1 MRTFR
6 QAARAGTFT
15 ITADLT
21 LQALSD
27 SGDVARQVDLLGP
40 FVDAIQ
46 VSDHAWNAVQMSGL
60 AAASLVLRQGADPIA
75 TLTCRDR
82 NRIALYREMLGLQAL
97 GVTSILVSRGPD
109 IPKNQPVKAQA
120 VFDTS
125 VAQLIAMA
133 TGLKDLDP
141 PVADKEFY
149 IGVSAKV
156 LRAHDRWDAKSLRER
171 SGAGAR
177 FLQLQLCFNLD
188 MLRQYMQSLIAKRL
202 TWDCS
207 VIVTLAP
214 LPSAEAARWMKKNVG
229 GARITRAVLNRLEA
243 AADPKREG
251 VEICAEWMREIATI
265 PGVRGIHLM
274 TMGSPE
280 SIRQSIVASG
290 LR

>member
-6 QAARAGTFT
+6 QATQSGAFT

-21 LQALSD
+21 LQGLSGSD
-27 SGDVARQVDLLGP
+27 DVARQVDLLGP
-40 FVDAIQ
+40 CVDAIQ
-46 VSDHAWNAVQMSGL
+46 VSDHAWNAVQMSCL
-60 AAASLVLRQGADPIA
+60 AAASLVLRQGVDPIA

-82 NRIALYREMLGLQAL
+82 NRIALYRDMLGLRAL
-97 GVTSILVSRGPD
+97 GVTSILISRGPE
-109 IPKNQPVKAQA
+109 IASNQPFKAQA

-133 TGLKDLDP
+133 TGFKELDP
-141 PVADKEFY
+141 PVPDKEFY
-149 IGVSAKV
+149 IGVGAKV
-156 LRAHDRWDAKSLRER
+156 LRAHDGWDAKSLRER

-188 MLRQYMQSLIAKRL
+188 MLRQYMQSLIARRL

-214 LPSAEAARWMKKNVG
+214 LPSAEAARWMKKHVG
-229 GARITRAVLNRLEA
+229 GARITRAVIDRLEA

-251 VEICAEWMREIATI
+251 VEICAEWMREIAAI
-265 PGVRGIHLM
+265 PGVGGIHLM
-274 TMGSPE
+274 SMGSPE
-280 SIRQSIVASG
+280 SIKASIVASG